1 VFCEGTTETGIPL
14 NDEKLGMLYVNHIIS
29 SSHVMNEMDKIIA
42 REFLVFLGSLL
53 VGFGVCGPVLSI
65 AFGSKAV
72 EFYVG
77 LFGHCFDPLTWAVG
91 FAPYVLF
98 QLCRATVWTIKTI
111 RAK

>member
-1 VFCEGTTETGIPL
+1 MEFGQRGVIPTVGRL
-14 NDEKLGMLYVNHIIS
+14 WVLIWKPYIH
-29 SSHVMNEMDKIIA
+29 SSHGMNEMDKIIA

-72 EFYVG
+72 EFYVC
-77 LFGHCFDPLTWAVG
+77 LFGHYFDPLTWAVG
-91 FAPYVLF
+91 FAPYVLL
-98 QLCRATVWTIKTI
+98 QLCRATVWAIKTI